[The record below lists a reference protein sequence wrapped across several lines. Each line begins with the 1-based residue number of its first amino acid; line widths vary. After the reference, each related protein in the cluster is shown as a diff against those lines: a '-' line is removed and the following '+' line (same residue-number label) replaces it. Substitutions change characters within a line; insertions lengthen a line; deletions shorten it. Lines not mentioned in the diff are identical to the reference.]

1 MTGPLRAVDPPA
13 EGSGHDSNRLL
24 TSPGQRFGA
33 RLGRRSASGALQERV
48 VDQQLRSLREALDQV
63 VADHSVE
70 HAAALVVAA
79 RRRFVAGTGKS
90 LGHAQLLSADL
101 SAGLSHVLLLDGTT
115 VRPLDVLAE
124 VHATDVLVAYSL
136 RRYRRETVELGR
148 AFARAG
154 GSLVAITD
162 AADAPLAAW
171 AEVTVAVPTDSA
183 SYADSPTPVAA
194 VSHLLATLTTASAKG
209 ARRRL
214 AERDR
219 LSQELGLYTED

>member
-1 MTGPLRAVDPPA
+1 MSDPAPDPD
-13 EGSGHDSNRLL
+13 GGHDRNRLL
-24 TSPGQRFGA
+24 VSPGQRFGA
-33 RLGRRSASGALQERV
+33 RLDRRSAAGILQQRV
-48 VDQQLRSLREALDQV
+48 VDQQTRSLREALDRV
-63 VADHSVE
+63 VADGSVE
-70 HAAALVVAA
+70 RAAALVVAA
-79 RRRFVAGTGKS
+79 RRRFVAGAGKS

-124 VHATDVLVAYSL
+124 VRSTDVLVAYSL
-136 RRYRRETVELGR
+136 RRYRRETVELAR
-148 AFARAG
+148 SFAGAG
-154 GSLVAITD
+154 GSLIAITD
-162 AADAPLAAW
+162 AADAPLARW

-219 LSQELGLYTED
+219 LSHELGLYTED